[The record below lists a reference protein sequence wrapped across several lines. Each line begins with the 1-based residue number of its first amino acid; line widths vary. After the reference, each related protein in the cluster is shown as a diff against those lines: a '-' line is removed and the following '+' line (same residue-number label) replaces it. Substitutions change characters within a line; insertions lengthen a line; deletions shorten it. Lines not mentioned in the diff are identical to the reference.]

1 VGAARIGPAPLSSL
15 HPVFSSLSPF
25 SGSIAAE
32 AMFHLEAWSFP
43 GFEPITL
50 IEVTQKSVIKETKQ
64 MSVQLEKGF
73 LVILFSF

>member
-1 VGAARIGPAPLSSL
+1 
-15 HPVFSSLSPF
+15 
-25 SGSIAAE
+25 
-32 AMFHLEAWSFP
+32 MFHLEAWSFP

-64 MSVQLEKGF
+64 MSLQLEKGF